1 MPVKSLSAA
10 AVLSAMILLLFIGD
24 SASDAV
30 LSSMELC
37 VTRVIPSL
45 FPYMVLSSLMIS
57 MDLTEPLYRRL
68 PTEKWLGLPR
78 CAASVL
84 FTGLF
89 CGFPVGAAG
98 CAALVRDGK
107 LNRDDAAALC
117 AASSASSPAFVI
129 GTVGQWWGREYGTL
143 LWMTQVIC
151 ALFTGAFV
159 FRGSGQSPVH
169 ETASQ
174 TNTGGF
180 PGHLASAVSSAASS
194 CIAVIA
200 SVTFF
205 GSTARILSHLIP
217 WLTVP
222 ASVLLEFSQGS
233 AAGAKMGGMPG
244 IIVTGAAVGFTG
256 ISVMIQSAASLA
268 PEKISL
274 KPLIL
279 SKIAAMAVSAAVSA
293 VYYLLRRPVSHRIPA
308 SASVFTP
315 GDGYTALLL
324 LGLVYLTFRLLAGSL
339 KSRIKHTEKV

>member
-1 MPVKSLSAA
+1 MKSLSAA

-117 AASSASSPAFVI
+117 AASSAASPAFVI

-143 LWMTQVIC
+143 LW
-151 ALFTGAFV
+151 L
-159 FRGSGQSPVH
+159 RGSGQSPVH

-308 SASVFTP
+308 SASVFTS